1 MWRIKMAR
9 SVNISLNENAT
20 KDLEEISKQL
30 NIDKTEVLRRGL
42 EIMKVY
48 SDASRTED
56 TKPELFLR
64 KGDTAQQL
72 VVV

>member
-1 MWRIKMAR
+1 MAR
-9 SVNISLNENAT
+9 SVNISLSEAAT

-48 SDASRTED
+48 SDASRTEEQ
-56 TKPELFLR
+56 KPELLLR

>member
-1 MWRIKMAR
+1 MAR
-9 SVNISLNENAT
+9 SVNISLSETAT

-30 NIDKTEVLRRGL
+30 KIDKTEVLRRGL

-48 SDASRTED
+48 SDASRSQD
-56 TKPELFLR
+56 TKPELLLR

>member
-1 MWRIKMAR
+1 MKMAR
-9 SVNISLNENAT
+9 SVNISLSENAT
-20 KDLEEISKQL
+20 KDLEEIAKQL
-30 NIDKTEVLRRGL
+30 KIDKTEVLRRGL

-48 SDASRTED
+48 YDASRTQD
-56 TKPELFLR
+56 KPQLLLR

>member
-1 MWRIKMAR
+1 MAR
-9 SVNISLNENAT
+9 SVNISLSENAT

-42 EIMKVY
+42 EIMKIY

-56 TKPELFLR
+56 KKPQLLLR

>member
-1 MWRIKMAR
+1 MAR
-9 SVNISLNENAT
+9 SVNISLSETAT

-30 NIDKTEVLRRGL
+30 KIDKTEVLRRGL

-48 SDASRTED
+48 SDASRGGTED
-56 TKPELFLR
+56 TKPELLLR